1 MSELR
6 VALVAEGPTDRTI
19 IESALKAV
27 LGAPFVLTVLQPE
40 ATRPVMG
47 GGWCGVFKWC
57 RDFAA
62 RASASLE
69 EDPILENFD
78 LFILHLDADVAEMAY
93 EDGGAAVVGASQG
106 LLPLPCS
113 RPCPPPSDA
122 VDGIRKR
129 LINWLGVATVGPRTV
144 LCVPSKS
151 SEAWLAAAVL
161 PTDHAVLAGIECD
174 LHPEARLGQLPKDQR
189 IQKSRRAY
197 QEHAPT
203 TKSQWPRVEAA
214 CSQALRFRNDVQ
226 AATLSDVPAQG

>member
-1 MSELR
+1 MSDLR
-6 VALVAEGPTDRTI
+6 VALVAEGPTDGII

-27 LGAPFVLTVLQPE
+27 LDAPFVMTVLQPE
-40 ATRPVMG
+40 ATRPAMG

-62 RASASLE
+62 RAHASLE
-69 EDPILENFD
+69 DDPILGNFD
-78 LFILHLDADVAEMAY
+78 LFILHLDADVAELTY
-93 EDGGAAVVGASQG
+93 QDGGAAVVGASQG

-129 LINWLGVATVGPRTV
+129 LINWLGVTTVGPRTV

-151 SEAWLAAAVL
+151 SEAWLASAILA
-161 PTDHAVLAGIECD
+161 TGHAVLASIECD
-174 LHPEARLGQLPKDQR
+174 LHLETRLEQLPKAQR

-197 QEHAPT
+197 QEHTPT
-203 TKSQWPRVEAA
+203 VKSQWPRVEAL
-214 CSQALRFRNDVQ
+214 CSQALRFRSDVQ
-226 AATLSDVPAQG
+226 AANLSNSLDPG